1 MKKVKVLIL
10 GIDGLVGNTVYSY
23 LSTIDSFEV
32 LGTSRKKKG
41 FFKFDVNN
49 IESIRDILKET
60 SKVNIVINCIGET
73 RKDADIETLIRT
85 NSLFPQQLACILS
98 DLKIGLI
105 HVSTDV
111 VYSDQNLKANEYS
124 KISPQT
130 TYAASKLL
138 GEPNTKNTINIRT
151 SIIGL
156 SPNRDYSLLDRS
168 KKAKDSVIDGYTN
181 QNWSGCT
188 TIQFAKFCEELIADW
203 KKNLGVY
210 GQLMNFSPIRNVSHY
225 EILNEARKV
234 GIVSAKIAKKKR
246 REQVVRKLVS
256 VFDKKYMNKYTC
268 DIRTALDQLVL
279 FQKS

>member
-23 LSTIDSFEV
+23 LSAIDSFDV
-32 LGTSRKKKG
+32 LGTSRKKRG
-41 FFKFDVNN
+41 FFKFDVSN
-49 IESIRDILKET
+49 IESIRNILKNAN
-60 SKVNIVINCIGET
+60 KVNIVINCIGET
-73 RKDADIETLIRT
+73 RKDAAIETLIRT
-85 NSLFPQQLACILS
+85 NSLFPQQLASILS

-124 KISPQT
+124 KVSPQT
-130 TYAASKLL
+130 PYAASKLL

-156 SPNRDYSLLDRS
+156 SPNRVYSLLDRS
-168 KKAKDSVIDGYTN
+168 KNTNDAEIDGYTN

-188 TIQFAKFCEELIADW
+188 TLQFAKFCEELITDW
-203 KKNLGVY
+203 ENNLRVY

-234 GIVSAKIAKKKR
+234 GIVSAKIAKKKK
-246 REQVVRKLVS
+246 REQVVRKLIS

-268 DIRTALDQLVL
+268 DIRSALDQLVL